1 MSETRTNDDLHA
13 ELRAMI
19 EAASVW
25 ADDRFAQYG
34 EITPMWH
41 IVTGDGREMILQ
53 PPPVDK
59 DVGARI
65 MRAALRKLDAI
76 RCVFIDEAWTVE
88 VKLDDA
94 AEVER
99 IEREGAATHPRRV
112 EMLMFAGEDQMG
124 QLIGTRPIERPP
136 GGKAYLGPIEIES
149 SPVSHGRFVGMLP
162 PRGARN

>member
-1 MSETRTNDDLHA
+1 MSETRTNVDLHA

-19 EAASVW
+19 HAASAW
-25 ADDRFAQYG
+25 AEDWFAEHG

-41 IVTGDGREMILQ
+41 IETGDGREVVLK

-65 MRAALRKLDAI
+65 MRAALQKFDAV

-88 VKLDDA
+88 VAVDDA
-94 AEVER
+94 AEIER
-99 IEREGAATHPRRV
+99 IDREGAATHPRRV
-112 EMLMFAGEDQMG
+112 EMVMFAGEDQMG

-136 GGKAYLGPIEIES
+136 GAKAYLGQIEIES